1 MVKIYPLVN
10 VCLMKGSGSDTTRA
24 IFQHWQDRPKTLFG
38 YESGERA
45 PDALALAAWAK
56 SGLDVL
62 YVVTGQRQGV
72 PAPAPAQEQ
81 EAPLAPTNASCWT
94 TTGTAHPDAQAAL
107 KATSDCVRATFE
119 EENGMTNKGRQMDFK
134 VLLGAVMLAGL
145 SVAGCST
152 KTMADSR
159 N

>member
-1 MVKIYPLVN
+1 MGKNLPFGERL
-10 VCLMKGSGSDTTRA
+10 SDERKRLGYNQSDFSALAGITR
-24 IFQHWQDRPKTLFG
+24 KTLFG

-81 EAPLAPTNASCWT
+81 EAPLAPDERILLDNYRHSP
-94 TTGTAHPDAQAAL
+94 PDAQAAL
-107 KATSDCVRATFE
+107 KATSDAFAQRS
-119 EENGMTNKGRQMDFK
+119 KK
-134 VLLGAVMLAGL
+134 
-145 SVAGCST
+145 
-152 KTMADSR
+152 KTG
-159 N
+159 

>member
-1 MVKIYPLVN
+1 MGKNLPMGERL
-10 VCLMKGSGSDTTRA
+10 SDERKRLGYNQSDFSALAGITR
-24 IFQHWQDRPKTLFG
+24 KTLFG

-81 EAPLAPTNASCWT
+81 EAPLAPDERILLDNYRHSP
-94 TTGTAHPDAQAAL
+94 PDAQAAL
-107 KATSDCVRATFE
+107 KATSDAFAQRS
-119 EENGMTNKGRQMDFK
+119 KK
-134 VLLGAVMLAGL
+134 
-145 SVAGCST
+145 
-152 KTMADSR
+152 KTG
-159 N
+159 

>member
-1 MVKIYPLVN
+1 MGKNLPMGERL
-10 VCLMKGSGSDTTRA
+10 SDERKRLGYNQSDFSALAGITR
-24 IFQHWQDRPKTLFG
+24 KTLFG

-81 EAPLAPTNASCWT
+81 EAPLAPDERILLDNYRHSP
-94 TTGTAHPDAQAAL
+94 PDAQAAL
-107 KATSDCVRATFE
+107 KATSDAFARRT
-119 EENGMTNKGRQMDFK
+119 GKK
-134 VLLGAVMLAGL
+134 AG
-145 SVAGCST
+145 
-152 KTMADSR
+152 
-159 N
+159 

>member
-1 MVKIYPLVN
+1 MGKNLPIGERL
-10 VCLMKGSGSDTTRA
+10 SDERKRLGYNQSDFSALAGITR
-24 IFQHWQDRPKTLFG
+24 KTLFG

-81 EAPLAPTNASCWT
+81 EAPLDPDERILLDNYRHSP
-94 TTGTAHPDAQAAL
+94 PDAQAAL
-107 KATSDCVRATFE
+107 KATSDAFAQRS
-119 EENGMTNKGRQMDFK
+119 KK
-134 VLLGAVMLAGL
+134 
-145 SVAGCST
+145 
-152 KTMADSR
+152 KTG
-159 N
+159 

>member
-1 MVKIYPLVN
+1 MGKNLPIGERL
-10 VCLMKGSGSDTTRA
+10 SDERKRLGYNQSDFSALAGITR
-24 IFQHWQDRPKTLFG
+24 KTLFG

-81 EAPLAPTNASCWT
+81 EAPLAPDERIQLDNYRHSP
-94 TTGTAHPDAQAAL
+94 PDAQAAL
-107 KATSDCVRATFE
+107 KATSDAFAQRS
-119 EENGMTNKGRQMDFK
+119 KK
-134 VLLGAVMLAGL
+134 
-145 SVAGCST
+145 
-152 KTMADSR
+152 KTG
-159 N
+159 

>member
-1 MVKIYPLVN
+1 MGKNLPIGERL
-10 VCLMKGSGSDTTRA
+10 SDERKRLGYNQSDFSALAGITR
-24 IFQHWQDRPKTLFG
+24 KTLFG

-81 EAPLAPTNASCWT
+81 EAP
-94 TTGTAHPDAQAAL
+94 
-107 KATSDCVRATFE
+107 
-119 EENGMTNKGRQMDFK
+119 
-134 VLLGAVMLAGL
+134 
-145 SVAGCST
+145 
-152 KTMADSR
+152 
-159 N
+159 

>member
-1 MVKIYPLVN
+1 MGKNLPIGERL
-10 VCLMKGSGSDTTRA
+10 SDERKRLGYNQSDFSALAGITR
-24 IFQHWQDRPKTLFG
+24 KTLFG

-81 EAPLAPTNASCWT
+81 EAPLAPDERILLDNYRHSP
-94 TTGTAHPDAQAAL
+94 PDAQAAL
-107 KATSDCVRATFE
+107 KATSDAFARRT
-119 EENGMTNKGRQMDFK
+119 GKK
-134 VLLGAVMLAGL
+134 AG
-145 SVAGCST
+145 
-152 KTMADSR
+152 
-159 N
+159 

>member
-1 MVKIYPLVN
+1 
-10 VCLMKGSGSDTTRA
+10 MKGSGSDTTRA
-24 IFQHWQDRPKTLFG
+24 IFSALAGITRKTLFG

-72 PAPAPAQEQ
+72 PAPAPAQSRRPFSPDERILLDNYRHS
-81 EAPLAPTNASCWT
+81 P
-94 TTGTAHPDAQAAL
+94 PDAQGR
-107 KATSDCVRATFE
+107 TQGDERCVRATFE

>member
-1 MVKIYPLVN
+1 MGKNLPIGERL
-10 VCLMKGSGSDTTRA
+10 SDERKRLGYNQSDFSALAGITR
-24 IFQHWQDRPKTLFG
+24 KTLFG

-81 EAPLAPTNASCWT
+81 EAPLAPDERILLDDYRHSP
-94 TTGTAHPDAQAAL
+94 PDAQAAL
-107 KATSDCVRATFE
+107 KATSDAFAQRS
-119 EENGMTNKGRQMDFK
+119 KK
-134 VLLGAVMLAGL
+134 
-145 SVAGCST
+145 
-152 KTMADSR
+152 KTG
-159 N
+159 

>member
-1 MVKIYPLVN
+1 MGKDLPIGERL
-10 VCLMKGSGSDTTRA
+10 SDERKRLGYNQSDFSALAGITR
-24 IFQHWQDRPKTLFG
+24 KTLFG

-81 EAPLAPTNASCWT
+81 EAPLAPDERILLDNYRHSP
-94 TTGTAHPDAQAAL
+94 PDAQAAL
-107 KATSDCVRATFE
+107 KATSDAFAQRS
-119 EENGMTNKGRQMDFK
+119 KK
-134 VLLGAVMLAGL
+134 
-145 SVAGCST
+145 
-152 KTMADSR
+152 KTG
-159 N
+159 

>member
-1 MVKIYPLVN
+1 MGKNLPIGERL
-10 VCLMKGSGSDTTRA
+10 SDERKRLGYNQSDFSALAGITR
-24 IFQHWQDRPKTLFG
+24 KTLFG

-81 EAPLAPTNASCWT
+81 EAPLAPDERILLDNYRHSP
-94 TTGTAHPDAQAAL
+94 PDAQAAL
-107 KATSDCVRATFE
+107 KARA
-119 EENGMTNKGRQMDFK
+119 MR
-134 VLLGAVMLAGL
+134 
-145 SVAGCST
+145 
-152 KTMADSR
+152 SR
-159 N
+159 NVRRRKRDDE

>member
-1 MVKIYPLVN
+1 MGKNLPIGERL
-10 VCLMKGSGSDTTRA
+10 SDERKRLGYNQSDFSALAGITR
-24 IFQHWQDRPKTLFG
+24 KTLFG

-81 EAPLAPTNASCWT
+81 EAPLATDERILLDNYRHSP
-94 TTGTAHPDAQAAL
+94 PDAQAAL
-107 KATSDCVRATFE
+107 KATSDAFAQRS
-119 EENGMTNKGRQMDFK
+119 KK
-134 VLLGAVMLAGL
+134 
-145 SVAGCST
+145 
-152 KTMADSR
+152 KTG
-159 N
+159 

>member
-1 MVKIYPLVN
+1 MGKNLPIGERL
-10 VCLMKGSGSDTTRA
+10 SDERRRLGYNQSDFSALAGITR
-24 IFQHWQDRPKTLFG
+24 KTLFG

-81 EAPLAPTNASCWT
+81 EAPLAPDERILLDNYRHSP
-94 TTGTAHPDAQAAL
+94 PDAQAAL
-107 KATSDCVRATFE
+107 KATSDAFAQRS
-119 EENGMTNKGRQMDFK
+119 KK
-134 VLLGAVMLAGL
+134 
-145 SVAGCST
+145 
-152 KTMADSR
+152 KTG
-159 N
+159 

>member
-1 MVKIYPLVN
+1 MGKNLPIGERL
-10 VCLMKGSGSDTTRA
+10 SDERKRLGYNQSDFSALAGITR
-24 IFQHWQDRPKTLFG
+24 KTLFG

-81 EAPLAPTNASCWT
+81 EAPLAPDERILLDNYRHS
-94 TTGTAHPDAQAAL
+94 PPEAQAAL
-107 KATSDCVRATFE
+107 KATSDAFARRT
-119 EENGMTNKGRQMDFK
+119 GKK
-134 VLLGAVMLAGL
+134 AG
-145 SVAGCST
+145 
-152 KTMADSR
+152 
-159 N
+159 

>member
-1 MVKIYPLVN
+1 MGKNIPIGERL
-10 VCLMKGSGSDTTRA
+10 SDERKRLGYNQSDFSALAGITR
-24 IFQHWQDRPKTLFG
+24 KTLFG

-81 EAPLAPTNASCWT
+81 EAPLAPDERILLDNYRHSP
-94 TTGTAHPDAQAAL
+94 PDAQAAL
-107 KATSDCVRATFE
+107 KATSDAFAQRS
-119 EENGMTNKGRQMDFK
+119 KK
-134 VLLGAVMLAGL
+134 
-145 SVAGCST
+145 
-152 KTMADSR
+152 KTG
-159 N
+159 

>member
-1 MVKIYPLVN
+1 MGKNLPIGERL
-10 VCLMKGSGSDTTRA
+10 SDERKRLGYNQSDFSALAGITR
-24 IFQHWQDRPKTLFG
+24 KTLFG

-81 EAPLAPTNASCWT
+81 EAPLAPDERILLDNYRHSP
-94 TTGTAHPDAQAAL
+94 PDAQAAL
-107 KATSDCVRATFE
+107 KATSDAFAQRS
-119 EENGMTNKGRQMDFK
+119 KK
-134 VLLGAVMLAGL
+134 
-145 SVAGCST
+145 
-152 KTMADSR
+152 KTG
-159 N
+159 